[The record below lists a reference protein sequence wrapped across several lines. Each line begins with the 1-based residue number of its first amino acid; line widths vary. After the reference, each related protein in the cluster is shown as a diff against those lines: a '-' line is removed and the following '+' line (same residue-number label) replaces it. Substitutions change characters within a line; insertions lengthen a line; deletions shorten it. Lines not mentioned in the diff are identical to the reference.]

1 MDIKK
6 AIRALLQSKFGG
18 VQLSDARVEQLAKRL
33 EGKVETEEDLETR
46 LVVLDEA
53 LPFADIAKEDDRIRS
68 LEAAAKAKKPVAK
81 KPVEREEEEE
91 DDPDDEMPAWA
102 KALIDGNKALQ
113 DTVQALKGEKV
124 VSDRRS
130 AILAKLKGA
139 DEAYANKV
147 VRDFGR
153 MSFADDEAFE
163 EYLGDVEN
171 DFTEHAQSQAE
182 SKLGNDAPYLGSGG
196 GNLKDDEVS
205 PVMKQLVEQR
215 KAEAEAKAK
224 LN

>member
-6 AIRALLQSKFGG
+6 LIRALLLSKFGG

-33 EGKVETEEDLETR
+33 EGLVETEEELETR
-46 LVVLDEA
+46 LTALDEA

-68 LEAAAKAKKPVAK
+68 LEAAAKAKGKK
-81 KPVEREEEEE
+81 KPVETVEEEE
-91 DDPDDEMPAWA
+91 DEPDDEMPAWA

-113 DTVQALKGEKV
+113 DTVQALKGEKI

-163 EYLGDVEN
+163 EYLGDVEK